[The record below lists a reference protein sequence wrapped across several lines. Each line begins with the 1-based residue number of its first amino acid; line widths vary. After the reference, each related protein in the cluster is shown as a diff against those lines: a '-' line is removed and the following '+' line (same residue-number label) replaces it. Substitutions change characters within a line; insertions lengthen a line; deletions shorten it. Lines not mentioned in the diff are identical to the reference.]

1 MSVRCHQQEYTRA
14 YNAYSAAL
22 QLSPVGPSSHVFLSN
37 RSAALLSLKRYSA
50 AATDAR
56 RAVALAPTFGKAH
69 ARLGQSLYFLKN
81 YEGAVAAYED
91 AIHYEPDNP
100 ITNTYLEKARSKF
113 SRQKEKAMRKSGG
126 EEVSVLTSDSS
137 VQQTVANSLATDPN
151 ASAAVVTTGFRGKSA
166 AISRAVGGGMG
177 ANGTTPMIR
186 SPTVNEN
193 LPLDASG
200 EYDEDD
206 EYNPDDPD
214 FDEALR
220 IQERA
225 NRYLANKNYKF
236 AIEEYTA
243 ALFLVPDDVNLS
255 PELHLGRAHALNG
268 SRRHESAQIDSK
280 LAIKIKPTPEAYST
294 LAKSL
299 FYMKDYEGSIMAFDN
314 CKELL
319 PQGEQLSMFDRA
331 YLQKAETA
339 LQDMANNPSSAQSVA
354 SSKAI
359 SRLGSS
365 APIPKLKP
373 PRFVS
378 REEVSSLFLEK
389 PDYGYIHV
397 ADIYIYVLTQWLHF
411 IFCFH
416 VFQAIQ
422 RTPNMPAMPNQWP
435 QQSPREL
442 KVVKYYGEE
451 REVVFLSEALGI
463 KLNRGPDGIV
473 RVIEV
478 SPAIAGSPIAREG
491 DIEVGDVIREAAG
504 VDIRRP
510 ITNIMW
516 GDTVALI
523 KMAPRPIVL
532 VVARESTESI
542 MDERKRAALNAL
554 SPTSAAQ
561 YFPSNASTEESVKD
575 QMERLEKQAK
585 EAQADEPVS

>member
-1 MSVRCHQQEYTRA
+1 M
-14 YNAYSAAL
+14 

-100 ITNTYLEKARSKF
+100 ITNTYLEKARSKWQ
-113 SRQKEKAMRKSGG
+113 RQKEKATKRTGG
-126 EEVSVLTSDSS
+126 EEVSVLTSESS
-137 VQQTVANSLATDPN
+137 VQQTVANSVATDPN
-151 ASAAVVTTGFRGKSA
+151 KAAAVVTTGFRGKST

-177 ANGTTPMIR
+177 ANGVPPSMNGKK
-186 SPTVNEN
+186 SPTVNEDS
-193 LPLDASG
+193 PLDASG
-200 EYDEDD
+200 DYDEED
-206 EYNPDDPD
+206 EFNPDDPD

-268 SRRHESAQIDSK
+268 SRRHESAQIDSQ

-299 FYMKDYEGSIMAFDN
+299 FYMRDYEGSITAFES

-319 PQGEQLSMFDRA
+319 PPGESLSMFDRA

-339 LQDMANNPSSAQSVA
+339 LQDMAANPSSAQSVA
-354 SSKAI
+354 SAKTI

-373 PRFVS
+373 PKFVS
-378 REEVSSLFLEK
+378 REEVSSFPFQNINFGAFL
-389 PDYGYIHV
+389 
-397 ADIYIYVLTQWLHF
+397 
-411 IFCFH
+411 
-416 VFQAIQ
+416 
-422 RTPNMPAMPNQWP
+422 
-435 QQSPREL
+435 
-442 KVVKYYGEE
+442 
-451 REVVFLSEALGI
+451 
-463 KLNRGPDGIV
+463 
-473 RVIEV
+473 
-478 SPAIAGSPIAREG
+478 
-491 DIEVGDVIREAAG
+491 
-504 VDIRRP
+504 
-510 ITNIMW
+510 
-516 GDTVALI
+516 
-523 KMAPRPIVL
+523 
-532 VVARESTESI
+532 
-542 MDERKRAALNAL
+542 
-554 SPTSAAQ
+554 
-561 YFPSNASTEESVKD
+561 
-575 QMERLEKQAK
+575 
-585 EAQADEPVS
+585 